1 LTRSAPVWAAAVLF
15 AAVRGAAVEPAGG
28 AQGLITTIDG
38 AAQAWPLV
46 GAEEPRV
53 RIEGVVTGTMPSGAF
68 RFHDGRR
75 GIYVTKSPE
84 GQELRPRDRVV
95 VTGVV
100 RRGGYSPWLL
110 SHRIERLGSGP
121 FPEALPVT
129 HAILASGVVDNQWV
143 EVEGVVRAVRLL
155 DPPDFVDLD
164 LGLAG
169 GNLRVLVNHEPGDTY
184 DHLVDAFVRVRGV
197 AAVSVNKH
205 GHVVEPTFRVPSW
218 SEIAILRPAPDD
230 VFDRPVVPIDRWMKV
245 TAPDAPVPRVR
256 IVASVTRRMSADLFF
271 VSDGRLGLK
280 VETDRAV
287 DYLPGDVVELAG
299 FPAMAEGLAVLKHA
313 QARLVRSATPPAP
326 ARPAME
332 TLLTGDHNSDLVRVR
347 ARLVDWTFAG
357 RTVTLTFQSADQY
370 FKGLLNVQTEGMLKL
385 PGRDSVVDVT
395 GICVVSGLDDVWFY
409 KPSGFMML
417 LAGPDDL
424 ALVQAPPWWTPR
436 RLWSALAIAVLVLL
450 AVVGWGA
457 ALRRQVER
465 KRAIIEQQARHAAAL
480 EERNRIAR
488 DLHDTL
494 EQGLTGLS
502 LQMKAMETDLDG
514 APQLVRSRL
523 QFARQMLRQSRA
535 LAHNAIREMRT
546 DARPSRIDGL
556 VAGLRRVADSWNHSG
571 ALTVD
576 VRILG
581 LSRPL
586 PPRLE
591 HHLLGIGTEAVTNA
605 VKHGRADAILVE
617 IDFRSAEVAVRIRDN
632 GSGFDPTRCLEP
644 GNGCFG
650 LLGMRERAREVCGEI
665 RIRSRP
671 GEGAEVRVSV
681 PVAAVG
687 LE

>member
-1 LTRSAPVWAAAVLF
+1 
-15 AAVRGAAVEPAGG
+15 
-28 AQGLITTIDG
+28 
-38 AAQAWPLV
+38 
-46 GAEEPRV
+46 
-53 RIEGVVTGTMPSGAF
+53 
-68 RFHDGRR
+68 
-75 GIYVTKSPE
+75 
-84 GQELRPRDRVV
+84 
-95 VTGVV
+95 
-100 RRGGYSPWLL
+100 
-110 SHRIERLGSGP
+110 
-121 FPEALPVT
+121 
-129 HAILASGVVDNQWV
+129 
-143 EVEGVVRAVRLL
+143 
-155 DPPDFVDLD
+155 
-164 LGLAG
+164 
-169 GNLRVLVNHEPGDTY
+169 
-184 DHLVDAFVRVRGV
+184 
-197 AAVSVNKH
+197 
-205 GHVVEPTFRVPSW
+205 
-218 SEIAILRPAPDD
+218 
-230 VFDRPVVPIDRWMKV
+230 
-245 TAPDAPVPRVR
+245 
-256 IVASVTRRMSADLFF
+256 MSADLFF

-280 VETDRAV
+280 VETSRAV

-313 QARLVRSATPPAP
+313 QTRLVRSASPPAP

-332 TLLTGDHNSDLVRVR
+332 TLLAGDHNSDLVRVR
-347 ARLVDWTFAG
+347 ARLVDWTLAG
-357 RTVTLTFQSADQY
+357 RTATLTFQSADQY
-370 FKGLLNVQTEGMLKL
+370 FKGLLTVPPEVPPKL

-417 LAGPDDL
+417 LAGPEDL
-424 ALVQAPPWWTPR
+424 ALVQAPPWWTPH
-436 RLWSALAIAVLVLL
+436 RLWSALAIAVIVLL
-450 AVVGWGA
+450 AVVGWVA

-514 APQLVRSRL
+514 APHLVRSRL